1 MITPE
6 KTYTDNAF
14 IDNVLYYGKLI
25 AMNCTVKDEK
35 EALRNETVDS
45 IRNAD
50 ILMACIEGRAKY
62 EMFENIP
69 AEILEHYIALQSN
82 LDIYAK
88 DAQWLR
94 NRLNSIDEVER
105 NKIIDRLSKLAQS
118 VYIDHYDIMTK
129 YIYDAGVDWTINNKE
144 LYDKCKNGTATYV
157 DLFDALPMKT
167 CLRIFRSYINSHGYL
182 DLAILWDPDSE
193 LTKNDVLNIEA
204 QLRENGDSN
213 TATYNEN
220 IRKML
225 LDTSYV
231 QSVPGYNETQSEY
244 MNQFYAYLN
253 TRTDKNVLIS
263 ELANVSKA
271 MRDVFISHYDM
282 MVERKYFSYYAIED
296 VTLQGTDSD
305 GNDVYKPSWMEYV
318 QNMDIFNLCK
328 SNKIQ
333 WDTLAKYI
341 PARVLNSAAIYV
353 FGKDDVNTYDLTN
366 AYNISTYLSEY
377 SDAPNAQRNA
387 LNSYL
392 INDYIKNYQIY
403 LNTSIYDRCKNNTI
417 DIFGLYN
424 YLPAET
430 IKSIINSEIPEDTNI
445 EVYAKSK
452 RMLNSYLSSI
462 DPNKAQEIRD
472 SICNDMVDWFPVNY
486 IEKNN
491 YYRALLGQPPM
502 DENGNIYEDTLT
514 HTYHALS
521 KTFIEFGDDMLN
533 KCPTSLYPL
542 YHWRKQI
549 YMFDAHDIS
558 LLNEAGVIDEYIEAC
573 GSDTNNIRYR
583 YLKYLGDNKLD
594 PYTIRKASKFDL
606 IGMPTID
613 DDDVRDKWIDLY
625 KTNQEM
631 VIYTVYD
638 DAYSF
643 QSDYYD
649 RFMIIF
655 TILNTLI
662 DFIVSIPDY
671 IINRTVFDYRCIK
684 YIFESY
690 GIPYFP
696 EIPVKYQKAMLKNL
710 NMLIKYK
717 SSTKNMLDI
726 CNIFGFADVKVFGY
740 YMMKARN
747 EIANDNYALD
757 ENNDITYDLDDLY
770 VKHKDGPIKDISGS
784 EFWKLTEYPYY
795 LEDYYLK
802 TVNVLNDD
810 GTTEQKKIINNDRED
825 VYVYDSVIGQ
835 MIKLKDTTYFTQVKA
850 NKNPYTL
857 KFVKVPLNDTIAEYK
872 NDEDYI
878 MTYDDITEA
887 DDTWDGG
894 LLHSKVKQDILDYDF
909 NMVKTKYISIDI
921 ITSLTEIAF
930 QASYFYNMLFDNAYS
945 ENLLT
950 IEIPTIKT
958 NHRFKVTDII
968 FAMFAMTY
976 YYMGLEDKIIY
987 SPTQILYL
995 KGYNFSDAINEVL
1008 NDSTYFAQVDEYGKT
1023 LDNEYKYNV
1032 FNINKE
1038 IARSDYKYREAFHNE
1053 GLVVES
1059 YNLEADIDALEQ
1071 WLNDEWQ
1078 MSLDDFIVSTDTE
1091 TFGHIVTLRNFY
1103 SLNNS
1108 IYQKNI
1114 FSGKMIPSQY
1124 NNVIKYAYDYEILN
1138 VTKINDISGVSHSYL
1153 KESIQDT
1160 TSENIYDFVLNI
1172 VALVSKSSLLMP
1184 YDVLLSRLK
1193 GITSYDQLKD
1203 TTYVLTDI
1211 FAVTDKSEY
1220 DEIIKKMNQ
1229 EYYNLIVD
1237 SALDDVYIYDTTV
1250 YATRNI
1256 KSIGVIE
1263 NSAVYRRY
1271 LRTNDGYISASN
1283 HYYIYDRLNNRYKA
1297 LISGYIYV
1305 MRNDGVLTFGADHI
1319 YIKNSAGKYI
1329 EIDYDIYSYYDSNL
1343 NARILNFGDYY
1354 EYDENGQ
1361 YVLKEDNCYVLVTN
1375 NADGTSEYVLL
1386 KDVGEYT
1393 KTYIDENDCYIR
1405 NDDGTYTQF
1414 KYTDFYDEYK
1424 RNHPDDPLSYNEKP
1438 LYVQVDE
1445 PTDIQDPIDPT
1456 KYYRLLSEYYANE
1469 GFAIS
1474 KDTLYVKLPN
1484 GEYVSE
1490 NYILLP
1496 TNCWYYNDI
1505 TGEFEL
1511 VMDSQYDYRNY
1522 EDPMNVLY
1530 IMIRQP
1536 NHDFKKFIYEEAT
1549 DSYVPIIVYN
1559 TRYVAN
1565 NNTSTI
1571 IKYDLSKTY
1580 SDTNKVM
1587 VSLNSEFLEDSR
1599 VMLSDDGFNP
1609 SLHDNTWDEND
1620 WYYEHEGYDSN
1631 SSIGMNSENIWYYRN
1646 PTVVI
1651 SDDETY
1657 DASTTVVTS
1666 ETSLGSGFYFSSENV
1681 IGSYEF
1687 TKGNEY
1693 YIGLDLYTN
1702 FTGTIQV
1709 YCTVDNKA
1717 VAGANK
1723 IYNVYENETVH
1734 VQQSFT
1740 AKSSGKG
1747 SLRFIKYGFNNN
1759 PIHIGDFVVV
1769 SNISFMRSY
1778 SENYIPTDLPNID
1791 TLTNIYKTNKA
1802 IHKYLLTQMH
1812 NTHDKRMY
1820 DIFKKLYDSL
1830 MVADYNREIFKQPDN
1845 TYSLTYTDF
1854 LKNRDSV
1861 LYELL
1866 VLLKDQEV
1874 DTMKQNISNY
1884 IVDMCY
1890 ALNDFIKGE
1899 DFTYLYAYFPGMGI
1913 SFAQTYLYTVVNWF
1927 KSWKVHLL
1935 GINTSYK
1942 LGTGSTTDTSGNILA
1957 DIDGDDFTIKL
1968 LHDRV
1973 QHHTMDIYLKESFVK
1988 DQLKIQPDGYSPSG
2002 DLYERKYDMNDH
2014 IHKNES
2020 VPLKH
2025 RIRVI
2030 TNMGNTIR
2038 YDDTAKDM
2046 HLILNDHSSNIK
2058 IKNNNT
2064 LTISTIN
2071 GDEFECINN
2080 NELLMRTDEDPN
2092 DVFLGQIISEI
2103 NLLSGDYIT
2112 YDKEDQN
2119 EQ

>member
-14 IDNVLYYGKLI
+14 IDNALYYGKLI
-25 AMNCTVKDEK
+25 AMNCTIKDEK
-35 EALRNETVDS
+35 EALKNETVES
-45 IRNAD
+45 LRNAD

-62 EMFENIP
+62 EMFDNIP

-88 DAQWLR
+88 DPQWLR
-94 NRLNSIDEVER
+94 NRLNSIDEIER
-105 NKIIDRLSKLAQS
+105 NKMIERLSKLAQS

-129 YIYDAGVDWTINNKE
+129 YIYDVGTDWVVENKA
-144 LYDKCKNGTATYV
+144 LYGKCKSGKATYV

-182 DLAILWDPDSE
+182 DLAILWDPESE
-193 LTKNDVLNIEA
+193 LTKNDIINIEE
-204 QLRENGDSN
+204 QLKENGDTN

-220 IRKML
+220 IRRML
-225 LDTSYV
+225 LDATYV
-231 QSVPGYNETQSEY
+231 QSVPGYSETQSDY

-253 TRTDKNVLIS
+253 TRSDKNTLKT

-282 MVERKYFSYYAIED
+282 MVERKYFGYYATENL
-296 VTLQGTDSD
+296 TQQSTSD
-305 GNDVYKPSWMEYV
+305 GDIVYKPAWMEYV

-328 SNKIQ
+328 SGKIQ
-333 WDTLAKYI
+333 WDELASYV
-341 PARVLNSAAIYV
+341 PYRVLHNAVIYV
-353 FGKDDVNTYDLTN
+353 FGNDDVNTYDLSN
-366 AYNISTYLSEY
+366 VYNIKTYLNEY
-377 SDAPNAQRNA
+377 SESPNSQRKA
-387 LNSYL
+387 LNEYL
-392 INDYIKNYQIY
+392 INDYIRNYQIY
-403 LNTSIYDRCKNNTI
+403 LNTSIYEACKNNTV
-417 DIFGLYN
+417 DIFDLYE
-424 YLPAET
+424 YLPDET
-430 IKSIINSEIPEDTNI
+430 IKSIINTEIPEDTNI

-452 RMLNSYLSSI
+452 KMLNSYLSSI
-462 DPNKAQEIRD
+462 DPVKAQEIRD
-472 SICNDMVDWFPVNY
+472 SICNDMVEWFPINY
-486 IEKNN
+486 VEKNN

-502 DENGNIYEDTLT
+502 DADGNIYEDTLT
-514 HTYHALS
+514 HTYHELS

-533 KCPTSLYPL
+533 KCPTTLYPL
-542 YHWRKQI
+542 YHWRRQI

-558 LLNEAGVIDEYIEAC
+558 ILNEAGIIDEYIEAC
-573 GSDTNNIRYR
+573 GSDVNSIRYR

-594 PYTIRKASKFDL
+594 AYTIRKSSKFDL

-631 VIYTVYD
+631 VIYTIYD

-655 TILNTLI
+655 TVLNTLI
-662 DFIVSIPDY
+662 DFIISIPDY

-684 YIFESY
+684 YIFEAY

-740 YMMKARN
+740 YMMKEHN
-747 EIANDNYALD
+747 LVANDNYALD
-757 ENNDITYDLDDLY
+757 ENNDITYDLDSVY
-770 VKHKDGPIKDISGS
+770 VKHKDGPIKDISGN
-784 EFWKLTEYPYY
+784 EFWKLTEYSYY
-795 LEDYYLK
+795 VEDYYLK
-802 TVNVLNDD
+802 TVHVLNND
-810 GTTEQKKIINNDRED
+810 GTTSEKKILNNDRED
-825 VYVYDSVIGQ
+825 IYIYDSSLGQ
-835 MIKLKDTTYFTQVKA
+835 MIKLKDTTYFTSVKA

-857 KFVKVPLNDTIAEYK
+857 KFVKVPLNETIAEYK

-887 DDTWDGG
+887 DDTWDGE
-894 LLHSKVKQDILDYDF
+894 LLHSKVKQDIMDYDF

-958 NHRFKVTDII
+958 NHKFKITDII
-968 FAMFAMTY
+968 FSMFAMTY

-995 KGYNFSDAINEVL
+995 KGYNFSDAINEIL
-1008 NDSTYFAQVDEYGKT
+1008 NDSSYFAQTDEYGKS
-1023 LDNEYKYNV
+1023 LSDEYKYNV
-1032 FNINKE
+1032 FNINTE
-1038 IARSDYKYREAFHNE
+1038 IAKRDYKYREAFHNA
-1053 GLVVES
+1053 GLMVES

-1078 MSLDDFIVSTDTE
+1078 MSLDDFIVSNDTE
-1091 TFGHIVTLRNFY
+1091 TFGHILTLRHFY

-1108 IYQKNI
+1108 LYQKNI
-1114 FSGKMIPSQY
+1114 FNGAMAPNQY
-1124 NNVIKYAYDYEILN
+1124 NNVIKYAYDYEILDL
-1138 VTKINDISGVSHSYL
+1138 TKILDISGIPHLYL
-1153 KESIQDT
+1153 KETIQDT
-1160 TSENIYDFVLNI
+1160 TSEDIYDFILNI

-1184 YDVLLSRLK
+1184 YDVLLSRLRSV
-1193 GITSYDQLKD
+1193 TSYDQLKD

-1211 FAVTDKSEY
+1211 FAVNDKSEY
-1220 DEIIKKMNQ
+1220 DSIVEKMNQ
-1229 EYYNLIVD
+1229 EFYNLIID
-1237 SALDDVYIYDTTV
+1237 SSLEDVYIYNTEV
-1250 YATRNI
+1250 YAFRNI
-1256 KSIGVIE
+1256 KSVGAVE
-1263 NSAVYRRY
+1263 TSAVYKRY
-1271 LRTNDGYISASN
+1271 LRTDDGYVSADK
-1283 HYYIYDRLNNRYKA
+1283 HYYIYDKNNNRYKA

-1305 MRNDGVLTFGADHI
+1305 MREDGVLTFGSDHI
-1319 YIKNSAGKYI
+1319 YIKNSNGTYD
-1329 EIDYDIYSYYDSNL
+1329 EIDYNTYSYHDKSL
-1343 NARILNFGDYY
+1343 NARILNFGDFY
-1354 EYDENGQ
+1354 EFDSKGQ
-1361 YVLKEDNCYVLVTN
+1361 YVLKEDNCYVLITN
-1375 NADGTSEYVLL
+1375 NVDGISEYVLL
-1386 KDVGEYT
+1386 KDADNYVS
-1393 KTYIDENDCYIR
+1393 TYIDKNDCFVK
-1405 NDDGTYTQF
+1405 NEDGTYTQF
-1414 KYTDFYDEYK
+1414 KYTDFYERHMRNNPDE
-1424 RNHPDDPLSYNEKP
+1424 PMEYNEKE
-1438 LYVQVDE
+1438 LYVQVDYE
-1445 PTDIQDPIDPT
+1445 TDIQDPVDPT
-1456 KYYRLLSEYYANE
+1456 KYYRRLSDYYAAE

-1484 GEYVSE
+1484 GEFIAE
-1490 NYILLP
+1490 DYILLP

-1505 TGEFEL
+1505 TNQFEL
-1511 VMDSQYDYRNY
+1511 VMDSQYEYLNY
-1522 EDPMNVLY
+1522 ENPINVLY
-1530 IMIRQP
+1530 LLIKQP
-1536 NHDFKKFIYEEAT
+1536 NYDYKKFIYDRAT
-1549 DSYVPIIVYN
+1549 DSYIPVIIYN
-1559 TRYVAN
+1559 TRYVSNN
-1565 NNTSTI
+1565 NNTTI
-1571 IKYDLSKTY
+1571 VKYDLSKTY
-1580 SDTNKVM
+1580 KDTNKVM
-1587 VSLNSEFLEDSR
+1587 VSLNSEYLEDSK
-1599 VMLSDDGFNP
+1599 VTLSEDGFNP
-1609 SLHDNTWDEND
+1609 SLHDNVWDEND
-1620 WYYEHEGYDSN
+1620 WYYDHDGYDTN
-1631 SSIGMNSENIWYYRN
+1631 NTIGMNSENIWYYHN
-1646 PTVVI
+1646 PITVK
-1651 SDDETY
+1651 SDEDIY

-1666 ETSLGSGFYFSSENV
+1666 ETTLGSGFYFSSDNV

-1709 YCTVDNKA
+1709 YCTVDSKA
-1717 VAGANK
+1717 VAGVNK

-1734 VQQSFT
+1734 IQQSFT
-1740 AKSSGKG
+1740 AKTSGKG

-1759 PIHIGDFVVV
+1759 PIHIGDFIVV
-1769 SNISFMRSY
+1769 SNVSFTRSY
-1778 SENYIPTDLPNID
+1778 SENYIPTDLPDID
-1791 TLTNIYKTNKA
+1791 TLTNIYKTNKT

-1812 NTHDKRMY
+1812 NTHDKRTY
-1820 DIFKKLYDSL
+1820 DIYKKLYDAL
-1830 MVADYNREIFKQPDN
+1830 MVADYNREIFKQTDN
-1845 TYSLTYTDF
+1845 TYSLTYTEF
-1854 LKNRDSV
+1854 MKNRDSI

-1866 VLLKDQEV
+1866 VSLKDQET

-1913 SFAQTYLYTVVNWF
+1913 SFAQSYLYTVVNWF

-1942 LGTGSTTDTSGNILA
+1942 LGTGSNTDISGNILA
-1957 DIDGDDFTIKL
+1957 DIDGDDFSVKI

-1973 QHHTMDIYLKESFVK
+1973 QHHSMEIYLKESFIK

-2002 DLYERKYDMNDH
+2002 DLYEDKYDMNDH
-2014 IHKNES
+2014 IYKNEDI
-2020 VPLKH
+2020 PLRH
-2025 RIRVI
+2025 RIRII
-2030 TNMGNTIR
+2030 THEGNNIK
-2038 YDDTAKDM
+2038 YDDNEKDM
-2046 HLILNDHSSNIK
+2046 HIILNDHSSNIK
-2058 IKNNNT
+2058 VKNNNI

-2080 NELLMRTDEDPN
+2080 NELQMRTDEDPN

-2112 YDKEDQN
+2112 SPKEDQSN
-2119 EQ
+2119 E